1 MVDQNNVLT
10 APSCQEIWRED
21 CMQRCMQTLQQGLP
35 REQVL
40 KTHLQMTCLVWLR
53 SRFHIT
59 NGTNSFQL
67 AVCFNKKF
75 SGRRVRVHVGPQ
87 GMPWLLGQFTEQG
100 CVSNQEDL
108 VGTNPYSFIWAR
120 FSHPCST

>member
-40 KTHLQMTCLVWLR
+40 KTHLQMTCLVWLSPR
-53 SRFHIT
+53 QVEAGSISPMAQILFSWLSVST
-59 NGTNSFQL
+59 KNFL
-67 AVCFNKKF
+67 VDVCAC
-75 SGRRVRVHVGPQ
+75 
-87 GMPWLLGQFTEQG
+87 M
-100 CVSNQEDL
+100 
-108 VGTNPYSFIWAR
+108 
-120 FSHPCST
+120 